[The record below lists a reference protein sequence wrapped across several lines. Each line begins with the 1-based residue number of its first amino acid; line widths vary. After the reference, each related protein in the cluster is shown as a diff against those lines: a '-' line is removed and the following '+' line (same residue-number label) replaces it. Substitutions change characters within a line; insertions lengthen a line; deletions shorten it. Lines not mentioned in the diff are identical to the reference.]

1 MAQRFRCPQPL
12 AGNPCEALAD
22 TPETAM
28 ALLIF
33 RSRAASEI
41 LMQSENAQRLLAIMG
56 KPPAERGVITS
67 AQIDD
72 ALACLAAAVA
82 AESPAAAGD
91 DDAAQPPPVGLRQR
105 AFPLMEMLRAARR
118 SQVDVTWGI

>member
-1 MAQRFRCPQPL
+1 
-12 AGNPCEALAD
+12 
-22 TPETAM
+22 M

-56 KPPAERGVITS
+56 KPLGERGVITS
-67 AQIDD
+67 GQIDD
-72 ALACLAAAVA
+72 ALARLEAAVG
-82 AESPAAAGD
+82 AEAPAGAGGD
-91 DDAAQPPPVGLRQR
+91 DPAQPPPVGLRQR

>member
-1 MAQRFRCPQPL
+1 
-12 AGNPCEALAD
+12 
-22 TPETAM
+22 M

-56 KPPAERGVITS
+56 KPLAERGVITP

-72 ALACLAAAVA
+72 ALAQREAAVA
-82 AESPAAAGD
+82 ADAPAGAAND
-91 DDAAQPPPVGLRQR
+91 DPAQPPPVGLRQR
-105 AFPLMEMLRAARR
+105 AFPLLEMLRAARR